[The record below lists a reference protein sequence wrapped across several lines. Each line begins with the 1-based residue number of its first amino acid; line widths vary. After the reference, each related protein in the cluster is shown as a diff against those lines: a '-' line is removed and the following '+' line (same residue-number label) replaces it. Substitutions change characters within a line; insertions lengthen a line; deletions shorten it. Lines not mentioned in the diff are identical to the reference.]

1 LGIHTKELPNTNLL
15 ASQIVELEIKI
26 EISERMTMEKNQKI
40 LLIDDDESLNKVL
53 SFQLNQMGMDVKTA
67 LDGASGL
74 KLFNEISFD
83 VVITDLQLPDVSGME
98 LLEEIR
104 RLDKNVIIIIIT
116 AFGTVENAIEAVKK
130 GADDYLTKPF
140 GKETLRF
147 VIEKALR
154 LRELQQENVQL
165 KSELYQKYDFSNIIG
180 KSGPMQ
186 DVLKLVGQVAESDA
200 TVLIRGESGTGKE
213 LIARALH
220 YNSLR
225 KNKPMI
231 TVNCPSIPESLI
243 LFGHVRGAF
252 TGALRDR
259 KGKFELA
266 EGSTIFLDEIG
277 DLKLDL
283 QARLLRVLQEKE
295 IERVGD
301 SKPIRVDARIVAATN
316 KNLEAMV
323 ETGEFREDLYYRL
336 NVVTIVVPPLR
347 DRKEDIPFLVDFFIQ
362 KYSQGRKIRLNDD
375 ALSLLLQHDWPG
387 NVRELENAI
396 ERAIVTSPDGLIT
409 IDLLKPVALNQP
421 QRQESISM
429 NRPLQEIERDA
440 INDALKRANGNQT
453 QAARLLGIPRH
464 VLLYRMKKYGING

>member
-1 LGIHTKELPNTNLL
+1 MK
-15 ASQIVELEIKI
+15 
-26 EISERMTMEKNQKI
+26 KNKKI
-40 LLIDDDESLNKVL
+40 LLIDDDESLSKVL
-53 SFQLNQMGMDVKTA
+53 SFQLRQMEMDVTTAPDGKT
-67 LDGASGL
+67 GL
-74 KLFNEISFD
+74 KLFNDTTYDII
-83 VVITDLQLPDVSGME
+83 ITDLQLPDISGME

-104 RLDKNVIIIIIT
+104 RLDKNVIVIIIT
-116 AFGTVENAIEAVKK
+116 AFGTVDNAIEAVKK

-165 KSELYQKYDFSNIIG
+165 KSELYQKYDFGNIIG
-180 KSGPMQ
+180 KSAAMQ

-231 TVNCPSIPESLI
+231 TVNCPSIPENLI
-243 LFGHVRGAF
+243 ESELFGHVKGAF

-301 SKPIRVDARIVAATN
+301 SKPIRVDARVVAATN

-336 NVVTIVVPPLR
+336 NVVTIVIPPLR

-362 KYSQGRKIRLNDD
+362 KYSHGRQIQLKDD
-375 ALSLLLQHDWPG
+375 ALALLLEHDWPG

-396 ERAIVTSPDGLIT
+396 ERAIVTSPDGTIT
-409 IDLLKPVALNQP
+409 TELLRPVTFQQP
-421 QRQESISM
+421 RRQGTFAA
-429 NRPLQEIERDA
+429 NKPLQEIEKDA
-440 INDALKRANGNQT
+440 IIDALEKAKGNQT
-453 QAARLLGIPRH
+453 KAAKILGIPRH
-464 VLLYRMKKYGING
+464 VLLYRIKKFGITS

>member
-1 LGIHTKELPNTNLL
+1 MK
-15 ASQIVELEIKI
+15 
-26 EISERMTMEKNQKI
+26 KNKKI

-53 SFQLNQMGMDVKTA
+53 SFQLDQMGMDVKAA

-74 KLFNEISFD
+74 QLFNEISFD
-83 VVITDLQLPDVSGME
+83 VIITDLQLPDISGME
-98 LLEEIR
+98 LLENIR
-104 RLDKNVIIIIIT
+104 RLDKNVIIVIIT
-116 AFGTVENAIEAVKK
+116 AFGTVDNAIEAVKK

-180 KSGPMQ
+180 KSGAMQ

-225 KNKPMI
+225 KGKPMI
-231 TVNCPSIPESLI
+231 TVNCPSIPENLI
-243 LFGHVRGAF
+243 ESELFGHVKGAF

-301 SKPIRVDARIVAATN
+301 SNPIRVDARVVAATN

-323 ETGEFREDLYYRL
+323 EAGEFREDLYYRL
-336 NVVTIVVPPLR
+336 NVVSVVVPPLR
-347 DRKEDIPFLVDFFIQ
+347 ERKEDIPFFVDFFIQ
-362 KYSQGRKIRLNDD
+362 KYSGRRQIRMNDD

-396 ERAIVTSPDGLIT
+396 ERAIVTSPNGLIT
-409 IDLLKPVALNQP
+409 VDLLKPVAVQQP
-421 QRQESISM
+421 RRQEANPVNKS
-429 NRPLQEIERDA
+429 LQEIEQNA
-440 INDALKRANGNQT
+440 IADALNRANGNQT
-453 QAARLLGIPRH
+453 KAARLLGIPRH
-464 VLLYRMKKYGING
+464 VLLYRMKKYGMEG